1 MLMYSTYEAKAKL
14 SELLDE
20 VASGKTVLITRHGKP
35 VAEVRP
41 VREAVDPLRH
51 NPRLSVVLKEDP
63 AASLDPEDWPDAQFV
78 PGP

>member
-1 MLMYSTYEAKAKL
+1 MLTYSTYDAKAKL

-51 NPRLSVVLKEDP
+51 NPRLAVVMKEDP
-63 AASLDPEDWPDAQFV
+63 AAPLDPEDWPDAQLA
-78 PGP
+78 PER